1 MFPNFMRS
9 SRRSFLHSAILG
21 ATGASLAP
29 GAALFAAPPAGGI
42 RIGSCSVGLLEAKQA
57 GLEGAELRVGNA
69 ADRLDIADPAI
80 RQTYK
85 DQMRETGLPVSSLMM
100 GLLNSNPLATEPRA
114 PAWLEQSIEGA
125 KDLGA
130 KVILVAFF
138 SKGNL
143 LDDNKQIKKADV
155 DEVVKRLK
163 VAAPLAKA
171 AGVTLAIENLLSA
184 QQNLEILD
192 RVGHESVQI
201 YYDVFNLAGQGYDVL
216 SEIRLLR
223 QHIVSIHFKNGPRY
237 LDDGQVKFP
246 PVVDVIQEIGYQGWI
261 ILETSSP
268 SKDKVA
274 DAKRN
279 ADYVRKLFAS

>member
-1 MFPNFMRS
+1 MKS
-9 SRRSFLHSAILG
+9 SRRSFLHHTVLG
-21 ATGASLAP
+21 ATGASLLTP
-29 GAALFAAPPAGGI
+29 GHALFGASETKSI

-85 DQMRETGLPVSSLMM
+85 DQMRETGLPVASLMM

-143 LDDNKQIKKADV
+143 LDDNKQLKKADV

-171 AGVTLAIENLLSA
+171 AGITLAIENLLSA

-192 RVGHESVQI
+192 RIGHESVQI

-216 SEIRLLR
+216 SELRLLR